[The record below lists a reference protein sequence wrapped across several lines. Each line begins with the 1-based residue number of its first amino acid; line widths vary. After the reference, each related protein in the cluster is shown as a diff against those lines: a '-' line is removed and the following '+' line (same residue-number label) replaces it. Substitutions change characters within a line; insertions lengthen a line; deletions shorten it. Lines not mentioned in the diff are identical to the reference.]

1 MMIQGITNAQATRS
15 DKSDNQARLADAAQQ
30 FEGMLLQEMLKPMRT
45 GENDGAWSSDDKTSD
60 SGEDTI
66 NSFGVEAVA
75 NAIAKGGGLGIARTV
90 IQQVTA
96 EHNKLQTKTSTHAA
110 LQQS

>member
-1 MMIQGITNAQATRS
+1 MMIQGTTTAQSTTS
-15 DKSDNQARLADAAQQ
+15 NHDNKTRLADAAQQ

-45 GENDGAWSSDDKTSD
+45 DNTDGAWSDDEKSSD
-60 SGEDTI
+60 SGEDSI

-75 NAIAKGGGLGIARTV
+75 TAIAKGGGLGIARQV

-96 EHNKLQTKTSTHAA
+96 EHEKLQPNTATITRLHR
-110 LQQS
+110 

>member
-1 MMIQGITNAQATRS
+1 MMIQGAIPAQTTANNES
-15 DKSDNQARLADAAQQ
+15 NNPVRLADAAQQ

-45 GENDGAWSSDDKTSD
+45 GDTDGAWSSEEQSSD

-75 NAIAKGGGLGIARTV
+75 TAIAKGGGLGIARQV

-96 EHNKLQTKTSTHAA
+96 EHNKMQPKIDPHRS
-110 LQQS
+110 

>member
-1 MMIQGITNAQATRS
+1 MMIQSAIPAPITANNDSNNR
-15 DKSDNQARLADAAQQ
+15 ARLADAAQQ

-45 GENDGAWSSDDKTSD
+45 SNSDGAWSSEEQSSD

-75 NAIAKGGGLGIARTV
+75 TAIAKGGGLGIARQA

-96 EHNKLQTKTSTHAA
+96 EHNKMHPKTNVTNPDRC
-110 LQQS
+110 

>member
-1 MMIQGITNAQATRS
+1 MMISGVTPTQAIANS
-15 DKSDNQARLADAAQQ
+15 DSKDQARLADAAHQ

-45 GENDGAWSSDDKTSD
+45 TDSDDTWSSEERGSD
-60 SGEDTI
+60 GSEDTI

-75 NAIAKGGGLGIARTV
+75 TAIAKGGGLGIARQV

-96 EHNKLQTKTSTHAA
+96 EHNKMQPKTTSIDPHR
-110 LQQS
+110 S